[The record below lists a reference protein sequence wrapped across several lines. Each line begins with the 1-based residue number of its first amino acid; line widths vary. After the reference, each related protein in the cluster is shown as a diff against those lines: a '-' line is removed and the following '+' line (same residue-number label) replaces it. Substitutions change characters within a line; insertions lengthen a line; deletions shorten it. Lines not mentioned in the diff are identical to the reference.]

1 MNDKLRLEPQGGMT
15 MTNDKTTECAVC
27 HEPAV
32 GKLWVDE
39 RLNDPTPR
47 WLSINQYCQAHGEQ
61 HLAQQRR
68 LDAIARMPIGRW
80 SFGA

>member
-1 MNDKLRLEPQGGMT
+1 MTMSNDKS
-15 MTNDKTTECAVC
+15 TECAIC

-39 RLNDPTPR
+39 RPNDPMPR
-47 WLSINQYCQAHGEQ
+47 WISINQYCQAHGEH